1 MKRSTDR
8 ILTTHVGSLPR
19 PYELQQLLQR
29 KDRGEPYDEQEFAK
43 LVKDAVRDAVRR
55 QVEVGIDIISDGEM
69 SKTSFTNYVRQRLAG
84 LEGVANAPFPSPPD
98 DFPEFAAVMAR
109 YGGTGVGGAGLGG
122 GTPGVHSEPL
132 WEKFRAMVRGAEL
145 ATKKLWGK

>member
-19 PYELQQLLQR
+19 PYALQQLLQR
-29 KDRGEPYDEQEFAK
+29 KDRGARYDEQEFAR
-43 LVKDAVRDAVRR
+43 LVRDAVRDAVRR

-84 LEGVANAPFPSPPD
+84 LEGVANATPSP
-98 DFPEFAAVMAR
+98 AR
-109 YGGTGVGGAGLGG
+109 RT
-122 GTPGVHSEPL
+122 TSRSSRP
-132 WEKFRAMVRGAEL
+132 
-145 ATKKLWGK
+145 